1 MIIIF
6 KKSFQYF
13 CQYDFFFLYSYNKR
27 FGEKMNIEITAR
39 KFTPSSDL
47 KSFINDKLLYLL
59 KFDSNIDFAK
69 VVLLKESR
77 AEKVELII
85 SSKNN
90 RYVTKCYSS
99 VFEKTVVNAIDNIKV
114 QIRKKTA
121 NKKSH
126 HLK

>member
-13 CQYDFFFLYSYNKR
+13 CQYDLFFLYSYNKR

-99 VFEKTVVNAIDNIKV
+99 VFEKTVVNSIDKIKV

>member
-1 MIIIF
+1 
-6 KKSFQYF
+6 
-13 CQYDFFFLYSYNKR
+13 
-27 FGEKMNIEITAR
+27 MNIEITAR
-39 KFTPSSDL
+39 NFTPSSDL

-59 KFDSNIDFAK
+59 RFDSNIHFAK

-99 VFEKTVVNAIDNIKV
+99 VFEKTVVHAIDNIKV
-114 QIRKKTA
+114 QIRKKILIRKT
-121 NKKSH
+121 NIKNEF
-126 HLK
+126 